1 MHQHQPDECK
11 AAFAAWLGFE
21 SPLRHSEALGSCIEG
36 GHRIWWTLEAS
47 DEAGAYALLPPFVGE
62 RTELVEVRPVEIP

>member
-1 MHQHQPDECK
+1 MHQHEPAECK

-21 SPLRHSEALGSCIEG
+21 SPLRRTEALGSCIEG

-47 DEAGAYALLPPFVGE
+47 DEAAAYAQFPPFIAH